1 MALETLQ
8 HGLRV
13 FRLTAADGRA
23 HAEIVPELGG
33 LVASLQLPGPDGRPG
48 ECLFRHPWFWEPGT
62 PETRGGIP
70 LLFPVCGRLLQ
81 EDRPGLYR
89 VDGQAYVLPIHG
101 FAMRQPWEVAA
112 ADRPDGLR
120 LRLADSPATRAA
132 YPFAFELELAFDLAP
147 EEFTG
152 RLTVRNPGAVPLP
165 YAAGFHPYFATPAP
179 GRGKEETRVEA
190 RPAALCLYNAT
201 KTAVTGQAPPPAF
214 PRSIAGGEINSLL
227 LDMGGASE
235 TRLRFPDGSGIGL
248 RASGLFRYR
257 QFYTRPEAPFF
268 CDEPWMAPPGLLN
281 HPESARTLAA
291 GQAESGT
298 CRIRRLPCNSNG

>member
-1 MALETLQ
+1 
-8 HGLRV
+8 V
-13 FRLTAADGRA
+13 
-23 HAEIVPELGG
+23 GG
-33 LVASLQLPGPDGRPG
+33 G
-48 ECLFRHPWFWEPGT
+48 
-62 PETRGGIP
+62 
-70 LLFPVCGRLLQ
+70 
-81 EDRPGLYR
+81 
-89 VDGQAYVLPIHG
+89 
-101 FAMRQPWEVAA
+101 A

-201 KTAVTGQAPPPAF
+201 KTAVTGPAPPPAF
-214 PRSIAGGEINSLL
+214 PRSIAGGEINEPAARTWA
-227 LDMGGASE
+227 GPRYATG
-235 TRLRFPDGSGIGL
+235 FPDGSGI
-248 RASGLFRYR
+248 RQSASGLFRYR

-281 HPESARTLAA
+281 HPESARNCRRPGRIRQIRIAA
-291 GQAESGT
+291 G
-298 CRIRRLPCNSNG
+298 NSNG